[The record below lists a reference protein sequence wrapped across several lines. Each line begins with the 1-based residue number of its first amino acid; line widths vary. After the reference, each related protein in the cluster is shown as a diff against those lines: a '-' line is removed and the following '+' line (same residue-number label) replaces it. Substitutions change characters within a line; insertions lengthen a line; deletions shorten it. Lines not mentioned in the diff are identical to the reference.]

1 MSKRALDN
9 KEYLEVTYSS
19 TRAPQSPYPKQLG
32 KYLLSNFY
40 KKTGKVLD
48 VGCGRGDSLRAFS
61 SLGFDP
67 AGVDISPEAPNY
79 SKDFNVK
86 VIDLEKEELS
96 YENEFDF
103 VFSKSV
109 VEHMREPVAL
119 IQAAHK
125 SLKNGG
131 VSVIMTPSWE
141 HNYKGAFY
149 IDHTHVTP
157 FTRTSLKDIME
168 MSGFKDV
175 EVYYFY
181 QLPYLWK
188 YPFLKILSK
197 IVSVLPIPYAPLNQV
212 PWKVSNELNKFV
224 RFSKEV
230 MLLAGAKK

>member
-1 MSKRALDN
+1 MSQSALN
-9 KEYLEVTYSS
+9 KKEYLKITYSEE
-19 TRAPQSPYPKQLG
+19 RAPRSSYPVQLG
-32 KYLLSNFY
+32 EYIFSNFY
-40 KKTGKVLD
+40 KRTGKVLD
-48 VGCGRGDSLRAFS
+48 IGCGRGDSLRALS
-61 SLGFDP
+61 SLGFE
-67 AGVDISPEAPNY
+67 ACGVDISPEAPSY
-79 SKDFNVK
+79 SKGFNIK
-86 VIDLEKEELS
+86 VLNLEKEELS

-109 VEHMREPVAL
+109 VEHMHDPMAL

-125 SLKNGG
+125 SLKEGG

-141 HNYKGAFY
+141 HNYKAAFY

-157 FTRTSLKDIME
+157 FTRASLKDIME

-188 YPFLKILSK
+188 YPHLKMFSK
-197 IVSVLPIPYAPLNQV
+197 LVSLLPIPYAPLNQV
-212 PWKVSNELNKFV
+212 PWKVSNKLNKFV

-230 MLLAGAKK
+230 MLLAVAKK

>member
-1 MSKRALDN
+1 MSQSALN
-9 KEYLEVTYSS
+9 KKEYLKITYSEE
-19 TRAPQSPYPKQLG
+19 RAPRSSYPVQLG
-32 KYLLSNFY
+32 EYIFSNFY
-40 KKTGKVLD
+40 KRTGKVLD
-48 VGCGRGDSLRAFS
+48 IGCGRGDSLRALS
-61 SLGFDP
+61 SLGFE
-67 AGVDISPEAPNY
+67 ACGVDISPEAPSY
-79 SKDFNVK
+79 SKGFNIK
-86 VIDLEKEELS
+86 VLNLEKEELT

-109 VEHMREPVAL
+109 VEHMHDPMAL

-125 SLKNGG
+125 SLKEGG

-141 HNYKGAFY
+141 HNYKAAFY

-157 FTRTSLKDIME
+157 FTRASLKDLME

-188 YPFLKILSK
+188 YPHLKMFSK
-197 IVSVLPIPYAPLNQV
+197 LVSLLPIPYAPLNQV
-212 PWKVSNELNKFV
+212 PWKVSNKLNKFV

-230 MLLAGAKK
+230 MLLAVAKK

>member
-1 MSKRALDN
+1 VSKRALDN
-9 KEYLEVTYSS
+9 KEYLEITYSD
-19 TRAPQSPYPKQLG
+19 TRAPQSSYPIQLG
-32 KYLLSNFY
+32 KHLLSNFY
-40 KKTGKVLD
+40 KRTGKVLD
-48 VGCGRGDSLRAFS
+48 IGCGRGDSLRALS
-61 SLGFDP
+61 SLGFN
-67 AGVDISPEAPNY
+67 ACGVDISPEAPNY

-86 VIDLEKEELS
+86 VLDLEKEELS

-109 VEHMREPVAL
+109 IEHMREPVAL
-119 IQAAHK
+119 IQASYK
-125 SLKNGG
+125 SLKKGG
-131 VSVIMTPSWE
+131 MSVIMTPSWE

-181 QLPYLWK
+181 QLPYLWR
-188 YPFLKILSK
+188 YPFLKLLSK
-197 IVSVLPIPYAPLNQV
+197 IVSMLPIPYAPLNQV

-224 RFSKEV
+224 RFSKEI
-230 MLLAGAKK
+230 MLLAVAKK